1 MIRLDKYIADAA
13 GLTRSEAGKAIR
25 SGAVAVDGTVL
36 RKPERKIDE
45 AAAAVSLNGMPCV
58 WRQFRYYLLDKPA
71 GLITASRDRTRETV
85 LDLFPPE
92 IRKTD
97 IAPVGRLDKD
107 TSGLLLLTNDGEFAH
122 RVISQKYEV
131 PKVYRAAVEHPLE
144 PEDPERFR
152 NGLVLADGTACLP
165 AELEILDACECL
177 VTVREGKY
185 HQVRRM
191 LASVGKPVLTLR
203 RLSVGPLRVEPGPG
217 PGRWREL
224 TEEEL
229 CMMFKLLGMEK

>member
-58 WRQFRYYLLDKPA
+58 WRRFRYYLLDKPA

-107 TSGLLLLTNDGEFAH
+107 TSGLLFLTNDGEFAH
-122 RVISQKYEV
+122 RVISPKYEV

-217 PGRWREL
+217 AGRWREL